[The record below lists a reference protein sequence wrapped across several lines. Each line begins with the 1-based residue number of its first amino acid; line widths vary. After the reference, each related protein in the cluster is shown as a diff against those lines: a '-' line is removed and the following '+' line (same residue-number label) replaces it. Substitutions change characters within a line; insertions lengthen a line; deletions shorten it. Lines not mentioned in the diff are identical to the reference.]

1 MSMIDWAKREV
12 ELACKRENPNRKD
25 GEFDYG
31 CACYE
36 SALKAYECLCDDG
49 HSGMS
54 WGITKNILIRLMNGI
69 PLTPITDEDF
79 KIEDA
84 RIDDSNGEKTI
95 QCSRMSSLFKEIS
108 VDGNVTYHDINRVI
122 CKNDESDKGGFYS
135 RMVSNIVNNMF
146 PITMPYYPTVE
157 PYKVI
162 VNDFLFDERNGDFDT
177 RGILYVITPDKEK
190 VEINRYF
197 KEENGGWIEISQKEY
212 DERKLQ
218 VK

>member
-1 MSMIDWAKREV
+1 MTMTEWARNEV

-25 GEFDYG
+25 GKFDYG

-36 SALKAYECLCDDG
+36 SALKAYECLCNDG

-54 WGITKNILIRLMNGI
+54 FGITKNILIRLMNGI
-69 PLTPITDEDF
+69 PLTSITDDDF
-79 KIEDA
+79 KIENA
-84 RIDDSNGEKTI
+84 IIDDSNGEKTI

-108 VDGNVTYHDINRVI
+108 ADGNITYNDINRVI
-122 CKNDESDKGGFYS
+122 CKNDESDKWGFYS
-135 RMVSNIVNNMF
+135 RMVNNIINEMF
-146 PITMPYYPTVE
+146 PITMPYNPTIE

-162 VNDFLFDERNGDFDT
+162 VTDFLFDEKNGDYDT
-177 RGILYVITPDKEK
+177 RGVLYMITPDKEK
-190 VEINRYF
+190 IEINRYF
-197 KEENGGWIEISQKEY
+197 KEENGGWIEIKQKEY

>member
-1 MSMIDWAKREV
+1 MTMTEWARNEV
-12 ELACKRENPNRKD
+12 EIACKRENPNRKD

-54 WGITKNILIRLMNGI
+54 FDITKNILIRLMNDI

-79 KIEDA
+79 KIENA
-84 RIDDSNGEKTI
+84 RIDDLDGTKTI
-95 QCSRMSSLFKEIS
+95 QCSRMSSLFKYIS
-108 VDGNVTYHDINRVI
+108 ADGNITYNDINRVI

-146 PITMPYYPTVE
+146 PITMPYCPTLE

-162 VNDFLFDERNGDFDT
+162 VNDFLFDEKNGDYDT

-190 VEINRYF
+190 IEINRYF
-197 KEENGGWIEISQKEY
+197 KEENGGWVEISQKEY
-212 DERKLQ
+212 ELRRSFS
-218 VK
+218 

>member
-1 MSMIDWAKREV
+1 MTMTEWARNEV

-79 KIEDA
+79 KIENA

-108 VDGNVTYHDINRVI
+108 VDGNVTYHGINRVI

-146 PITMPYYPTVE
+146 PITMPYYPPDE

-162 VNDFLFDERNGDFDT
+162 VNDFLFDEKHGDFDT

-197 KEENGGWIEISQKEY
+197 KEENGRWIEISQEEY
-212 DERKLQ
+212 ESRRSF
-218 VK
+218 

>member
-1 MSMIDWAKREV
+1 MTMTEWARNEV
-12 ELACKRENPNRKD
+12 EIACKRENPNRKD

-108 VDGNVTYHDINRVI
+108 VDGNVTYHGINRVI

-162 VNDFLFDERNGDFDT
+162 VNDFLFDEKHGDFDT

-197 KEENGGWIEISQKEY
+197 KEENGRWIEISQEEY
-212 DERKLQ
+212 ESRRSF
-218 VK
+218 

>member
-1 MSMIDWAKREV
+1 MTMTEWARNEV
-12 ELACKRENPNRKD
+12 AIACKRENPNRKD

-54 WGITKNILIRLMNGI
+54 WGITKNILIRLMDGI

-108 VDGNVTYHDINRVI
+108 VDGNVTYHGINRVI

-197 KEENGGWIEISQKEY
+197 KEENGRWIEISQEEY
-212 DERKLQ
+212 ESRRSF
-218 VK
+218 

>member
-25 GEFDYG
+25 GEFDYI

-54 WGITKNILIRLMNGI
+54 FGITKNILIRLMNDV

-79 KIEDA
+79 KIKDA

-95 QCSRMSSLFKEIS
+95 Q
-108 VDGNVTYHDINRVI
+108 
-122 CKNDESDKGGFYS
+122 
-135 RMVSNIVNNMF
+135 
-146 PITMPYYPTVE
+146 
-157 PYKVI
+157 
-162 VNDFLFDERNGDFDT
+162 
-177 RGILYVITPDKEK
+177 
-190 VEINRYF
+190 
-197 KEENGGWIEISQKEY
+197 
-212 DERKLQ
+212 
-218 VK
+218 

>member
-1 MSMIDWAKREV
+1 MTMTEWARNEV
-12 ELACKRENPNRKD
+12 EIACKRENPNRKD

-54 WGITKNILIRLMNGI
+54 FDITKNILIRLMNDI

-79 KIEDA
+79 KIENA
-84 RIDDSNGEKTI
+84 RIDDLDGTKTI
-95 QCSRMSSLFKEIS
+95 QCSRMSSLFKYIS
-108 VDGNVTYHDINRVI
+108 ADGNITYNDINRVI

-146 PITMPYYPTVE
+146 PITMPYCPTLE

-162 VNDFLFDERNGDFDT
+162 VNDFLFDERHGDFDT
-177 RGILYVITPDKEK
+177 RGILYVITPDKER

-197 KEENGGWIEISQKEY
+197 KEENGRWIEISQKEY
-212 DERKLQ
+212 ELRRSFL
-218 VK
+218 

>member
-1 MSMIDWAKREV
+1 MTMTEWARNEV
-12 ELACKRENPNRKD
+12 KLACKRENPNRKD
-25 GEFDYG
+25 GEWDYG

-36 SALKAYECLCDDG
+36 SALKAYESLCNDD

-54 WGITKNILIRLMNGI
+54 FAITKNILIKLMNGL

-79 KIEDA
+79 KIENT
-84 RIDDSNGEKTI
+84 ISNKEKTI

-108 VDGNVTYHDINRVI
+108 VDGNVTYNDINRVI
-122 CKNDESDKGGFYS
+122 CKNDESDKWGFYS
-135 RMVSNIVNNMF
+135 RMINNIINDMF
-146 PITMPYYPTVE
+146 PIIMPYNPTIE

-162 VNDFLFDERNGDFDT
+162 VTDFLFDEKYGDYDT

-197 KEENGGWIEISQKEY
+197 KEENGRWIEISQEEY
-212 DERKLQ
+212 ESRRSF
-218 VK
+218 